1 MKSKTRKLIW
11 SVPLVAVFAVVGA
24 LAVFVVLAPNE
35 ASAQDSNVPGMPP
48 SLNASPDGP
57 TRIELTWDEPDTG
70 GEAIGYRIDTSEDG
84 MTWELLEASHPD
96 PRYVHE
102 GLLAREMHYY
112 RVFAFNA
119 DGASLVAGPLSATT
133 AASTEPNPPMNLS
146 LARGIPPQEE
156 LVLTWEAPDEPDG
169 APVTDYRIQRSK
181 TGSRWSNLEAKIA
194 VAKLTPTSD
203 GFTYDDDEL
212 LEHEPWYY
220 RVYAINS
227 EGESEASNAPK
238 LITMDSVVPAAPRN
252 LFAGINPE
260 SPTMWLYW
268 DEPPAEGETGYIAT
282 PGAPITGYLVQ
293 GRPGGD
299 DGEDNLVYEDWSA
312 DASENI
318 LVQVGETTDFEITN
332 RELGKVTA
340 DFNDDNTKD
349 KITQWQFRVFAVNTV
364 VERTLDDPNFADDE
378 LTVAD
383 APLFNETA
391 IITVNRGEVSK
402 NNLNLMT
409 PPKDLDA
416 DPDTTENSGRTRVD
430 LDWKAPTTLMRND
443 DGEVQQDAD
452 GNDIVIAGEETQY
465 RVEVSTDLIE
475 WTVPTEDDWTTI
487 NEDGSEN
494 TTNADVVAGST
505 QGQHGMRIAG
515 TKYYY
520 RVFAKQTP
528 GTGIALNDSSYTW
541 ASRPV
546 ARVNTAPALRPDPP
560 TDLASDTIG
569 HNQIDLV
576 WTPPGDTGSDEV
588 GNGKIVNYLIESS
601 SDGTSWSDLATIKPK
616 EDRIY
621 TFDGTKVSDRAGGAG
636 GEINFEHTKL
646 MPGVTIHYRVRTINN
661 APANQRESRPS
672 ESVIGMTEPASEPDA
687 PGGLVVQADGLTM
700 IKLCWNEQSAET
712 AAAPTSGYRIDI
724 SDDAG
729 TTWSMLEAD
738 TDSTDTVYTDSGLSA
753 GMTRHYRVYAINSV
767 GTSPGFTGYDDGI
780 DLTNDNDAMATTDDA
795 TVPSMPMNVR
805 AAATSDAEITVSWG
819 APANDGGAAITGYM
833 VERGVM
839 GADSMMTWTAVDP
852 AHTGMDRMYMD
863 MGLMPET
870 MYYYRVSAM
879 NSAGNSAWTAEVS
892 ATTGPTST
900 TLGLPTSPMA
910 MAGSAAGT
918 VDLSWMAGANATQH
932 WILAIR
938 ADGAL
943 GGYTWVQASG
953 DSSHTLTGLDGGV
966 AYIFGVNAGNDA
978 DEWAGWVFT
987 TGTPN

>member
-1 MKSKTRKLIW
+1 MRTKARKLIW
-11 SVPLVAVFAVVGA
+11 SAPLVAVFAVVGA
-24 LAVFVVLAPNE
+24 LALFVVLAPNE
-35 ASAQDSNVPGMPP
+35 AAAQDSNVPGMPP
-48 SLNASPDGP
+48 NLKASPDGP

-133 AASTEPNPPMNLS
+133 AASTEPKPPMNLS
-146 LARGIPPQEE
+146 LARGTPPQEE

-194 VAKLTPTSD
+194 IAKLTPTSD

-212 LEHEPWYY
+212 LEHETWYY

-227 EGESEASNAPK
+227 EGESPASNAPK
-238 LITMDSVVPAAPRN
+238 LATMDSFVPGPPRN

-260 SPTMWLYW
+260 SPTIWLYW
-268 DEPPAEGETGYIAT
+268 DEPIPEGETDHVPT

-293 GRPGGD
+293 GRPG
-299 DGEDNLVYEDWSA
+299 DGTEYEEWSA

-332 RELGKVTA
+332 RELARVTA
-340 DFNDDNTKD
+340 DFDDNNTND
-349 KITQWQFRVFAVNTV
+349 KITQWEFRVYAVNTV
-364 VERTLDDPNFADDE
+364 VERTLDDPTLAALQ
-378 LTVAD
+378 LTVAN
-383 APLFNETA
+383 APAFNETE
-391 IITVNRGEVSK
+391 IITVNRGVDSP

-409 PPKDLDA
+409 PPTGLDA

-430 LDWKAPTTLMRND
+430 LDWKAPTTLMR
-443 DGEVQQDAD
+443 DAD
-452 GNDIVIAGEETQY
+452 GDVEQDSETPPNDVVIADDETQY
-465 RVEVSTDLIE
+465 RVEVSTDRIE
-475 WTVPTEDDWTTI
+475 WTVPTDADWTTI
-487 NEDGSEN
+487 SATDTANITE
-494 TTNADVVAGST
+494 AALVAGST
-505 QGQHGMRIAG
+505 QGQHGMRVAG
-515 TKYYY
+515 TTYYY
-520 RVFAKQTP
+520 RVFAKQT
-528 GTGIALNDSSYTW
+528 TGGVGDLNGASYTW

-546 ARVNTAPALRPDPP
+546 ARVVTAPALRPEPP

-576 WTPPGDTGSDEV
+576 WTPPGATGSDEV

-601 SDGTSWSDLATIKPK
+601 SDGSSWSDLATIGPK
-616 EDRIY
+616 EERIY
-621 TFDGTKVSDRAGGAG
+621 TFDGTKVSDRAGGED

-724 SDDAG
+724 SDDGG

-780 DLTNDNDAMATTDDA
+780 DLTNDNDAMAMT
-795 TVPSMPMNVR
+795 
-805 AAATSDAEITVSWG
+805 
-819 APANDGGAAITGYM
+819 GG
-833 VERGVM
+833 
-839 GADSMMTWTAVDP
+839 TAVP
-852 AHTGMDRMYMD
+852 MLTA
-863 MGLMPET
+863 PE
-870 MYYYRVSAM
+870 S
-879 NSAGNSAWTAEVS
+879 
-892 ATTGPTST
+892 PTST
-900 TLGLPTSPMA
+900 
-910 MAGSAAGT
+910 AGSAAGT
-918 VDLSWMAGANATQH
+918 VDLSWTTGANATGH
-932 WILAIR
+932 YIIGIPT
-938 ADGAL
+938 ADIAAGN
-943 GGYTWVQASG
+943 YDNVIMPVMSSSNSG
-953 DSSHTLTGLDGGV
+953 HMVTGLQSGV
-966 AYIFGVNAGNDA
+966 EYTFLVIAVRGSGSSLEHSGA
-978 DEWAGWVFT
+978 WVMFPNV
-987 TGTPN
+987 TPN